1 MASNNLRFR
10 IQYGIAV
17 VICIGIGLGMRKFT
31 WVPLS
36 ISQSSAGDAIWAMMI
51 YYGIRFLSPTMN
63 YRQSLIISLAFCY
76 VIELS
81 QIYHAPWIDG
91 LRKTTL
97 GGLVLGFGFLWSDIL
112 AYTIGVVLAVRID
125 EILLR
130 TRNYSTNM

>member
-1 MASNNLRFR
+1 MASNNLRLR
-10 IQYGIAV
+10 IQYFIAV

-36 ISQSSAGDAIWAMMI
+36 ISQSSAGDAIWAMMV
-51 YYGIRFLSPTMN
+51 YYGLRFLSPALN
-63 YRQSLIISLAFCY
+63 HRQSLIISLGFCY
-76 VIELS
+76 AIELS

-112 AYTIGVVLAVRID
+112 AYTLGVALAFRID
-125 EILLR
+125 EIFLR
-130 TRNYSTNM
+130 KRN